1 MRSSKQHGAARTATG
16 RPQRV
21 VLVGNPNCGKSA
33 LFNALTGLYVDV
45 SNFPGTTVELTQ
57 ARMGD
62 YMLIDTPGVY
72 GISAFNDE
80 ERVTRDVCL
89 TADII
94 VNVVNAT
101 HLERDLFLTLQC
113 IDLNLP
119 VVVAVNMLDEA
130 KAQGLV
136 VDLAVLSKQLG
147 VPVVGTVAVES
158 KGLKEL
164 KSALAYPKTGNLGP
178 YLEPDITR
186 LLERTKT
193 RGEALLYLEDDIDVA
208 ARYGLKPPGSREKI
222 YLARRERVNEI
233 VRTVVKERMVGSS
246 FARTLGLLMLRPIT
260 GIPMLLATLYAM
272 FHIIGVFVAGTV
284 VGITEETIMLGIYE
298 PAVRG
303 FVERFVS
310 EGTAV
315 HTLLVGE
322 FGLLTMTATYVL
334 GLLLP
339 LVVGFYLLLAILE
352 DSGYLPR
359 IAALLDRALTAIGL
373 NGRAVIPLILGF
385 GCVTMAAITTR
396 LLGTSRERLIAVA
409 LLAIT
414 IPCSAQLG
422 VIVGLIAPLGAQ
434 YVTIYVA
441 TIFLVFV
448 VIGFFLNKLLPGK
461 SSDLLID
468 LPPLRLPRL
477 SNVMKKTLNKS
488 YLFLIEA
495 TPMFAVGALLISGMQ
510 LTGVL
515 TALENLL
522 APLTAG
528 WLELPKEAAAA
539 FIMGII
545 RRDFGAAGLADMSLT
560 AAQTLVAMV
569 TITLF
574 VPCIAAVLVM
584 FKERNVKEGL
594 LLWASSFTVAFLVGG
609 LVAKLVI

>member
-1 MRSSKQHGAARTATG
+1 MRKNEKQSLAHTSTK
-16 RPQRV
+16 RPKRV

-33 LFNALTGLYVDV
+33 LFNALTGLYVNV
-45 SNFPGTTVELTQ
+45 SNFPGTTVEVTQ

-62 YMLIDTPGVY
+62 YLLIDTPGVY

-80 ERVTRDVCL
+80 EKVTRDVCL
-89 TADII
+89 TADTII
-94 VNVVNAT
+94 NVVNAT
-101 HLERDLFLTLQC
+101 YLERDLFLTLQC
-113 IDLNLP
+113 IDLGLP
-119 VVVAVNMLDEA
+119 LVVAVNMLDEA
-130 KAQGLV
+130 KAHGLI
-136 VDLAVLSKQLG
+136 VDLALLSKQLG
-147 VPVVGTVAVES
+147 VPVVGTVAVEH

-164 KSALAYPKTGNLGP
+164 KLALKRPETGNFGQ

-186 LLERTKT
+186 LMERLKT
-193 RGEALLYLEDDIDVA
+193 RGEALLYLEDDKDVA
-208 ARYGLKPPGSREKI
+208 ERHGLRSPGSRERI

-233 VRTVVKERMVGSS
+233 VRAVVKENTVGSS
-246 FARTLGLLMLRPIT
+246 FSKTLGLLMLRPIT
-260 GIPMLLATLYAM
+260 GIPMLAATLYAM

-284 VGITEETIMLGIYE
+284 VGVTEETIMLGMYE

-303 FVERFVS
+303 FVARFFS
-310 EGTAV
+310 EGTAL
-315 HTLLVGE
+315 HALLVGE
-322 FGLLTMTATYVL
+322 FGLLTMTMTYVL

-359 IAALLDRALTAIGL
+359 IAALLDRALTSVGL

-422 VIVGLIAPLGAQ
+422 VIVGLIAPLGGQ
-434 YVTIYVA
+434 YVAIYMA
-441 TIFLVFV
+441 TIFAVFV

-477 SNVMKKTLNKS
+477 HNIMKKTLNKS
-488 YLFLIEA
+488 YLFLLEA
-495 TPMFAVGALLISGMQ
+495 APMFALGALLITGMQ

-515 TALENLL
+515 TSLENLL

-584 FKERNVKEGL
+584 FKERNIKEGL
-594 LLWASSFTVAFLVGG
+594 ILWASSFTVAFLVGG